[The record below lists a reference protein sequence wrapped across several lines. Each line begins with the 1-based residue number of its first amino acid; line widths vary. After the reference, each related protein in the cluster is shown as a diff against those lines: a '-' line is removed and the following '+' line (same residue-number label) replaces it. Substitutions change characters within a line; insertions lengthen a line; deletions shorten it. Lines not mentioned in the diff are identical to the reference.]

1 VKRKE
6 VMLEEVLGSKPRVRI
21 LKVIAQLGVLN
32 VSEIARRVGLNY
44 VVTNKHLK
52 LLEEEGIIQQK
63 TYGRIRMYKFNENS
77 LKAKAVRD
85 LIDIWERT
93 GTQ

>member
-1 VKRKE
+1 
-6 VMLEEVLGSKPRVRI
+6 MLEEVLGSKPRVRI